1 MPQTVISQSPVS
13 RAILA
18 GSGFRRL
25 LAVRLTSQIAD
36 GWFQAGLAGSILF
49 NPNQQ
54 NGPVAIATG
63 FAVLLLP
70 YSLMGPY
77 VGVLL
82 DRWDRRASMSVA
94 NLARA
99 FIVLPAATL
108 LWFNVTDV
116 RFAVAALIVIAIN
129 RFFLAGLSAALPR
142 VVDDEKLVPANA
154 LAATLGTICFSIG
167 LFTAAAALGLNIVG
181 AGVHGYGAIAVTA
194 SIGYLVS
201 GVLCRILFKR
211 GELGP
216 LAHERHTG
224 QVATALYEVARGMV
238 EGAKHLMRRRTA
250 ARAMTLQALY
260 RSLYGMLALAT
271 LLLYSRYFGEGQEQ
285 TTQSLEDLGMVV
297 IAGAAGAA
305 LAAVVTPFAVR
316 RLGFNR
322 WLVSLVS
329 GVGVVIIIFGLPF
342 NKFMLLVAAFLVNV
356 ASQSMKII
364 VDATIQHEVEDIY
377 RGRVFSVN
385 DTAFNLFFV
394 GGLFTA
400 ALTLP
405 PNGHSVPG
413 LISVAIGF
421 ILLAVWYGIGLRRN
435 GRTPVT
441 VPDRQPSDVAPARL
455 PRG

>member
-1 MPQTVISQSPVS
+1 VPQTVISQTPVS

-54 NGPVAIATG
+54 IGPVAIATG

-82 DRWDRRASMSVA
+82 DRWDRRASLSVA

-99 FIVLPAATL
+99 FMVLPAAAL
-108 LWFNVTDV
+108 LWFNVTDL

-154 LAATLGTICFSIG
+154 LAATLGTIAYSTG
-167 LFTAAAALGLNIVG
+167 LFSAATVIALNVVG
-181 AGVHGYGAIAVTA
+181 AGSHGYGGIAVTA
-194 SIGYLVS
+194 SLGYLVS
-201 GVLCRILFKR
+201 GVLCRTLFKT
-211 GELGP
+211 GSLGP
-216 LAHERHTG
+216 LAHERHAGRVT
-224 QVATALYEVARGMV
+224 TALYEVARGMI
-238 EGAKHLMRRRTA
+238 EGARHLARRRVA
-250 ARAMTLQALY
+250 ARAMALQALY
-260 RSLYGMLALAT
+260 RCLYGMLTLAT
-271 LLLYSRYFGEGQEQ
+271 LLLYSRYFGEGHARAA
-285 TTQSLEDLGMVV
+285 QSLEDLGMVV
-297 IAGAAGAA
+297 IAGAGGAA

-316 RLGFNR
+316 HLGINR

-329 GVGVVIIIFGLPF
+329 GVGLVIVIFGLPF

-364 VDATIQHEVEDIY
+364 VDATIQHEVDDIY

-405 PNGHSVPG
+405 PNGRSVAG

-421 ILLAVWYGIGLRRN
+421 ILLAAWYGIGLRRN
-435 GRTPVT
+435 GRNHVT
-441 VPDRQPSDVAPARL
+441 VPDRQPSDVAPAQL